1 MLGKVHL
8 MLFSLIIGAGLLLL
22 PGKRSAA
29 ATEYVHITNKGNYF
43 LVTIDAQSASPSA
56 IGSELGSRIR
66 TAVPDIEPL
75 MDSYIAEGTES
86 DFIYGLVLSRVVD
99 IRSQVP
105 MEYQDEVDAMSA
117 ALNPSGALNVRGDG
131 KLSRDEIWLMN
142 LITDVARGSQC
153 SAVGVS
159 EGRSVTA
166 STMVARLLDWD
177 VGSFNQLA
185 KIQAVY
191 RINNGSRSIT
201 TIGFLGLQ
209 AVLSGYNDEN
219 VFVSILDSPTGKPYS
234 SAGKRSYA
242 FDLRY
247 ALENEDSLV
256 GIANYMTDPSRDYA
270 FNHIIFMADRD
281 TAAALENNFS
291 GTGSNMRRAL
301 RDHESALNDG
311 ITWGFIDGVAAVNAF
326 MLDGNHDNFTG
337 DIRNTARWAS
347 IGSQLSAKGAT
358 VTWAELKEIA
368 TYDGGDG
375 PGAMEFGDIYSEENI
390 QVILFEPSTGRLEVA
405 FHPEN
410 GSPTSNP
417 MFDLVCEGLPL
428 RQDMPWIPLLLLGD

>member
-8 MLFSLIIGAGLLLL
+8 MAFLVVCAGLLLL
-22 PGKRSAA
+22 PGKRVAA
-29 ATEYVHITNKGNYF
+29 ATEYVQIADKGNYF

-66 TAVPDIEPL
+66 TAVVDIESL
-75 MDSYIAEGTES
+75 IDSYIAEGTES
-86 DFIYGLVLSRVVD
+86 DSVYDEVLQRVNH
-99 IRSQVP
+99 IRSQVQ

-117 ALNPSGALNVRGDG
+117 ALNPSGTPNVRGDG
-131 KLSRDEIWLMN
+131 KLSRDEVWLMN
-142 LITDVARGSQC
+142 LITDVARSSQC

-159 EGRSVTA
+159 EGRSVT
-166 STMVARLLDWD
+166 SRTMVARLLDWD
-177 VGSFNQLA
+177 VGSSNQLA

-191 RINNGSRSIT
+191 KINNGNRSIT

-209 AVLSGYNDEN
+209 AVLSGYNDDN
-219 VFVSILDSPTGKPYS
+219 VFVSILDSPTGVTYS
-234 SAGKRSYA
+234 AAGKRSYA

-256 GIANYMTDPSRDYA
+256 GIANYMTDPSRNYA
-270 FNHIIFMADRD
+270 FNHIIFMADQD

-311 ITWGFIDGVAAVNAF
+311 IAWGFIDAVASVNAF

-337 DIRNTARWAS
+337 DIRNTARWGS
-347 IGSQLSAKGAT
+347 IRSQLSAKGAT

-375 PGAMEFGDIYSEENI
+375 PGAMESGDIYSEENI

-405 FHPEN
+405 FHPKT

-417 MFDLVCEGLPL
+417 MFDLVCEGLAL
-428 RQDMPWIPLLLLGD
+428 RHDMPWIPLLLLGD